1 MREFWGRYV
10 SYDKLQYVWPLKTWW
25 QQQFVDLLLDNL
37 ISVRNYEFLPQLR
50 LLKIKTLQTNKTF
63 YKQKN
68 IVLFWHAVRIDLLP
82 GGGGVVIG
90 GGTAGKKK
98 TQQQCGLVTLSNA
111 IAKILP
117 YAILHSLIVLSY
129 FL

>member
-1 MREFWGRYV
+1 M
-10 SYDKLQYVWPLKTWW
+10 
-25 QQQFVDLLLDNL
+25 
-37 ISVRNYEFLPQLR
+37 
-50 LLKIKTLQTNKTF
+50 
-63 YKQKN
+63 
-68 IVLFWHAVRIDLLP
+68 HIDLLP

-90 GGTAGKKK
+90 GGTAEKK

-117 YAILHSLIVLSY
+117 YAILHSLIVLYY

>member
-1 MREFWGRYV
+1 M
-10 SYDKLQYVWPLKTWW
+10 
-25 QQQFVDLLLDNL
+25 
-37 ISVRNYEFLPQLR
+37 
-50 LLKIKTLQTNKTF
+50 
-63 YKQKN
+63 
-68 IVLFWHAVRIDLLP
+68 RIDLLP

-90 GGTAGKKK
+90 GGTAEKKK

-129 FL
+129 FFVSCELLKKR